1 MGSHGSEFQSP
12 PRFKDSWPWLCS
24 FQGSH
29 ASWVRCVFGIG
40 GISSL
45 WVHRLSGTR
54 TLLLH
59 LFTWPPPKKHNF
71 RIILWLFT
79 QLRNTLVNLKRSANH
94 PDVFVCTMPNIQMC
108 IQFICY
114 FQAKQTYIIKHI
126 TISQNQGSCGYN
138 PVPHLL
144 RLIILQP
151 MTFLQS
157 HWLLMLAFFS
167 LLLLLLF
174 FFSHNTVLRSVSIY

>member
-1 MGSHGSEFQSP
+1 MGSHGSDFQSP
-12 PRFKDSWPWLCS
+12 PDFKDSWPWPCS

-29 ASWVRCVFGIG
+29 ASWVPCVFGIG

-45 WVHRLSGTR
+45 WVHRLSGMR

-59 LFTWPPPKKHNF
+59 LFTWPRPKKHNF
-71 RIILWLFT
+71 RVILWLFT
-79 QLRNTLVNLKRSANH
+79 QPWNTLVLLKHSANH

-114 FQAKQTYIIKHI
+114 FQAKQTSIIKHI
-126 TISQNQGSCGYN
+126 AISQTQGSRGYN
-138 PVPHLL
+138 PAPHLL
-144 RLIILQP
+144 RLMTLQP
-151 MTFLQS
+151 TTFLQS
-157 HWLLMLAFFS
+157 HWLLTLSFFS

-174 FFSHNTVLRSVSIY
+174 FFFSIIQYWGQ